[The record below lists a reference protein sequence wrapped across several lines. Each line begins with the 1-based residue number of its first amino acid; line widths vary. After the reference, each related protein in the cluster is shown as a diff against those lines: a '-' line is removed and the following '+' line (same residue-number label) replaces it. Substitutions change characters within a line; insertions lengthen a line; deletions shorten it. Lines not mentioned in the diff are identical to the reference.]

1 MEMLLVGPLPEPDP
15 PRAAPKGF
23 AASADPV
30 APDPAA
36 PDAARPTQGVF
47 LSTLPATAR
56 DRGIALVM
64 VIVSAA
70 AFAVLVPLASTPLPE
85 VVAFVPAYQS
95 ALALCDLIT
104 AVLLFGQYSI
114 LRAPGLRLL
123 AGGYLFTGL
132 MVVAHTLSF
141 PGVFSP
147 TGLLGAGPHT
157 TAWLYMFWH
166 GGFPLFVIAY
176 ARARADGAEPG
187 AGIGTILTAAGTVVV
202 AVVACTLLVTQ
213 GQALLPAVM
222 AGSFYGPS
230 QTAVISVVW
239 LLSLVA
245 LVVLWRRKPR
255 SVLDLWLMVVICA
268 WLLDMA
274 LGAVLNNAPYD
285 LGWYSGRIYGLLA
298 ATFILSVL
306 LLEARALYS
315 GLVHS
320 AEMARAAAEITTQ
333 ELRTANTALSA
344 SQTALRTINETLEER
359 VRERAQALAVTE
371 QRHSDLV
378 GLMQEAIW
386 VHSEGK
392 ILFANP
398 AAVRFFSADRV
409 EDLVGRPSIGWVHP
423 ADRDGAAAR
432 TEQLMASPCSVPVME
447 MRLVALDGKVR
458 TAAVHAV
465 SFLQDGKIHVMASAL
480 DVTALR
486 EAEHQLYQSQK
497 MESVGQLTGGIA
509 HDFNNLL
516 TVIIGSLDTALE
528 KAPADL
534 RLLLEAALGASERGA
549 ALIKQMLA
557 FSRRQIL
564 APEPIDLGAL
574 AKGIEDL
581 LRRTL
586 GEEIEIEM
594 KPAPGLWRALADKG
608 QVESALLNL
617 AINAR
622 DAMSP
627 GGKLTIETRNAHLD
641 EDYVHINPE
650 VAPDDYVML
659 AVTDTGSGMPP
670 EVIARAFEPFFT
682 TKATGKGTGLGLSM
696 IYGFAKQSGG
706 HLKIYSEVGHGT
718 TIRLYLPRHRMEAAP
733 ATIVTTKTQPHLAGG
748 RETILVVEDE
758 PMVRGLV
765 TQRLLELGYRILESA
780 DGAGALRILESP
792 EAIDLLLT
800 DVVLPGALTGRE
812 LADAAI
818 QLRPKLK
825 VIFSSGYTQN
835 SIDHQGK
842 LDPGVQFLP
851 KPFRRDELA
860 AKVREVLDGT
870 G

>member
-1 MEMLLVGPLPEPDP
+1 MEMLPVGPLPEPVTL
-15 PRAAPKGF
+15 RAAENGIAE
-23 AASADPV
+23 AAGATVFSAG
-30 APDPAA
+30 
-36 PDAARPTQGVF
+36 RERVF
-47 LSTLPATAR
+47 LSTLPAESR
-56 DRGIALVM
+56 DRRIAAGVVVLS
-64 VIVSAA
+64 IAI
-70 AFAVLVPLASTPLPE
+70 FAVLAPFAR
-85 VVAFVPAYQS
+85 VAMPQVPAFIPVYQS
-95 ALALCDLIT
+95 ATAICDLIT
-104 AVLLFGQYSI
+104 AVMLFGQYSI
-114 LRAPGLRLL
+114 LRSRGLRFL
-123 AGGYLFTGL
+123 ACGYLFTAA
-132 MVVAHTLSF
+132 MVVVHTLSF
-141 PGVFSP
+141 PGVFAP
-147 TGLLGAGPHT
+147 TGLLGAGPQT
-157 TAWLYMFWH
+157 TAWIYLFWH

-176 ARARADGAEPG
+176 ARRRTPDAD
-187 AGIGTILTAAGTVVV
+187 AGGSIAAILSAVTAVAVV
-202 AVVACTLLVTQ
+202 VVACTLLATQ
-213 GQALLPAVM
+213 GQSFLPAVLAGNQYVSGQM
-222 AGSFYGPS
+222 AFIG
-230 QTAVISVVW
+230 VVW

-245 LVVLWRRKPR
+245 LITLWRHRPR
-255 SVLDLWLMVVICA
+255 SALDLWLMVVMCA

-274 LGAVLNNAPYD
+274 LGAVLNNARYD

-298 ATFILSVL
+298 ASFILMLL
-306 LLEARALYS
+306 LLETRALYAR
-315 GLVHS
+315 LVRS
-320 AEMARAAAEITTQ
+320 AEAQRLAAEGRAQ
-333 ELRTANTALSA
+333 ELHAANM
-344 SQTALRTINETLEER
+344 ALRDSQEQLHRLNETLEDR
-359 VRERAQALAVTE
+359 VRERALQLDATE
-371 QRHSDLV
+371 QRHRSLID
-378 GLMQEAIW
+378 LMQEAIW
-386 VHSEGK
+386 VHAEGK
-392 ILFANP
+392 IRFANP
-398 AAVRFFSADRV
+398 AAVRFFGADRP
-409 EDLVGRPSIGWVHP
+409 EDLIGRPSIGWIHA
-423 ADRDGAAAR
+423 ADKDRAAAR
-432 TEQLMASPCSVPVME
+432 TEQLLASPCSVPVME

-465 SFLQDGKIHVMASAL
+465 SFLQDDKIHVMASAL

-486 EAEHQLYQSQK
+486 EAEHQLHQSQK

-641 EDYVHINPE
+641 DDYARINPE

>member
-1 MEMLLVGPLPEPDP
+1 MLPVEPTPELVVL
-15 PRAAPKGF
+15 RAEEK
-23 AASADPV
+23 
-30 APDPAA
+30 
-36 PDAARPTQGVF
+36 DAAVAGTTASGAVHLYDHVF
-47 LSTLPATAR
+47 VSTLPAVSR
-56 DRGIALVM
+56 DRRVALAVF
-64 VIVSAA
+64 ILSLAI
-70 AFAVLVPLASTPLPE
+70 FAVLTPFARVVLPE
-85 VVAFVPAYQS
+85 VPAFIPAYQS
-95 ALALCDLIT
+95 ALALCHLIS

-123 AGGYLFTGL
+123 ASGFLFTAL
-132 MVVAHTLSF
+132 MVIVHTLTF
-141 PGVFSP
+141 PGIFAP
-147 TGLLGAGPHT
+147 TGLLGAGPQT

-176 ARARADGAEPG
+176 ACSRTGDMEPG
-187 AGIGTILTAAGTVVV
+187 ASFGTILSAVGTVAA
-202 AVVACTLLVTQ
+202 AVVALTLLAAK
-213 GQALLPAVM
+213 GQSLLPAIM
-222 AGSFYGPS
+222 AGSSFGAN
-230 QTAVISVVW
+230 QTAVISIVW
-239 LLSLVA
+239 LLSLAA
-245 LVVLWRRKPR
+245 LILLWRRKPR
-255 SVLDLWLMVVICA
+255 SVLDLWLMVVICT
-268 WLLDMA
+268 WLFDMA
-274 LGAVLNNAPYD
+274 LGAVLNNARYD
-285 LGWYSGRIYGLLA
+285 LGWYSGRIFGVLA

-306 LLEARALYS
+306 LLETRSLYS

-320 AEMARAAAEITTQ
+320 AEAARAAAESRAQ
-333 ELRTANTALSA
+333 
-344 SQTALRTINETLEER
+344 ALRDSQDDLRRANETLEER
-359 VRERAQALAVTE
+359 IRERAQQLAATE
-371 QRHSDLV
+371 QRHRDLV

-398 AAVRFFSADRV
+398 AAVRFFSAERL
-409 EDLVGRPSIGWVHP
+409 EDLVGRTSIGWVHP
-423 ADRDGAAAR
+423 ADKERAAAR
-432 TEQLMASPCSVPVME
+432 TEQLMASPCSVPVTE

-486 EAEHQLYQSQK
+486 EAEHQLHQSQK

-528 KAPADL
+528 KSPADI
-534 RLLLEAALGASERGA
+534 RALLQAALGASERGA

-564 APEPIDLGAL
+564 APEPIELSAL
-574 AKGIEDL
+574 AKGMEDL

-594 KPAPGLWRALADKG
+594 KPAPGLWLALADKG

-641 EDYVHINPE
+641 NDYAHTNPE

-670 EVIARAFEPFFT
+670 EVAARAFEPFFT

-718 TIRLYLPRHRMEAAP
+718 TIRLYLPRHRREAAP
-733 ATIVTTKTQPHLAGG
+733 TAVDTVVNASPHLTGG
-748 RETILVVEDE
+748 QETILVVEDE

-765 TQRLLELGYRILESA
+765 TRRLLELGYRVLEA
-780 DGAGALRILESP
+780 AEGASALRILESK

-800 DVVLPGALTGRE
+800 DVVLPGAMTGRE
-812 LADAAI
+812 LADAA
-818 QLRPKLK
+818 QKLRPELKLL
-825 VIFSSGYTQN
+825 FSSGYTQS

-842 LDPGVQFLP
+842 LDRGVQFLP
-851 KPFRRDELA
+851 KPFRRAELA
-860 AKVREVLDGT
+860 AKVREVLDT
-870 G
+870 PPV

>member
-1 MEMLLVGPLPEPDP
+1 MEMLPVGSLPEPDP
-15 PRAAPKGF
+15 LRAAPKGF
-23 AASADPV
+23 AASASPM
-30 APDPAA
+30 A

-56 DRGIALVM
+56 DRSIALVM

-70 AFAVLVPLASTPLPE
+70 AFAVLAPLASTPLPE
-85 VVAFVPAYQS
+85 VVAFIPAYQS

-114 LRAPGLRLL
+114 LRVPGLRLL
-123 AGGYLFTGL
+123 ASGYLFTSL

-141 PGVFSP
+141 PGVFTPS
-147 TGLLGAGPHT
+147 GLLGGGPQT

-176 ARARADGAEPG
+176 ARAPAGAAEHG
-187 AGIGTILTAAGTVVV
+187 AGIGPILTAVGTVVA

-213 GQALLPAVM
+213 GQTLLPTVM
-222 AGSFYGPS
+222 AGSNYGAS

-274 LGAVLNNAPYD
+274 LGAVLNNARYD

-306 LLEARALYS
+306 LLEARSLYS

-320 AEMARAAAEITTQ
+320 AETAREAAEITTQ

-371 QRHSDLV
+371 QRHRDLV

-398 AAVRFFSADRV
+398 AAVRFFNADRV
-409 EDLVGRPSIGWVHP
+409 EDLVGRTSIGWVHP
-423 ADRDGAAAR
+423 ADRDRAAVR

-486 EAEHQLYQSQK
+486 EAEHQLHQSQK

-528 KAPADL
+528 KSPADI
-534 RLLLEAALGASERGA
+534 RALLQAALGASERGA

-564 APEPIDLGAL
+564 APEPIDLSAL

-594 KPAPGLWRALADKG
+594 KPAPGLWLALADKG

-641 EDYVHINPE
+641 DDYVRGNPE

-733 ATIVTTKTQPHLAGG
+733 ATIVTTAKAQPRLAGG

-758 PMVRGLV
+758 PMVRDLV

-780 DGAGALRILESP
+780 DGAGALRILEST
-792 EAIDLLLT
+792 ETIDLLLT
-800 DVVLPGALTGRE
+800 DVVLPGALNGRE

-818 QLRPKLK
+818 KLRPKLK
-825 VIFSSGYTQN
+825 LIFSSGYTQN